1 MSFGKLQRPKFL
13 KGIKGKSSWVGV
25 TNIVSGA
32 STVIVSASNIS
43 SGMGNIVNL
52 GNTSVGSHRDMVL
65 SVQSVSERVSF
76 MIVADKATV
85 DTQQV
90 VYTLI
95 RT

>member
-1 MSFGKLQRPKFL
+1 MSFLKKQRPKFL
-13 KGIKGKSSWVGV
+13 PGIKGKSAWVGV
-25 TNIVSGA
+25 TNILSGN
-32 STVIVSASNIS
+32 STIIVSATNIS

-90 VYTLI
+90 VYTLLRI
-95 RT
+95 